1 MTRRKSL
8 YIMCLPA
15 VVLIVFFVFLPL
27 VSGIR
32 MSLTDW
38 DGFNQDYS
46 YVGLENY
53 AKLFTDKKILTSIR
67 NTFCVGLCDTLLQ
80 NVLGLLLALLLNRK
94 FKGSTAIR
102 AAIYMP
108 VMVSSLLMGYI
119 WYFIVQYNHGALNDI
134 MKLLG
139 LESVDWLAKG
149 SRALVFITVI
159 TSLQFVGQAMVIYLA
174 GLQGIPRTMYEAP
187 RIDGATSSQVFF
199 RVTLPMLRPSIMT
212 TVVLKLIGGLQMYD
226 LVVALTGGGP
236 GFSTH
241 TISTMINYLYFDA
254 QNAGYSAA
262 LGVFLFIIIMT
273 LTLFVN
279 KVLKRGDWQ

>member
-1 MTRRKSL
+1 
-8 YIMCLPA
+8 MCLPA
-15 VVLIVFFVFLPL
+15 LALIVFFVFLPL
-27 VSGIR
+27 ASGIR
-32 MSLTDW
+32 MSLTNW
-38 DGFNQDYS
+38 DGFNQNYS

-53 AKLFTDKKILTSIR
+53 KKLFTDKRIITSIK

-94 FKGSTAIR
+94 FKASAAIR

-134 MKLLG
+134 LKLFG
-139 LESVDWLAKG
+139 SQPVDWLAKG
-149 SRALVFITVI
+149 NRALVFITVI

-174 GLQGIPRTMYEAP
+174 GLQGIPKTMYEAP
-187 RIDGATSSQVFF
+187 QIDGANTFQVFF
-199 RVTLPMLRPSIMT
+199 KITLPLLRSSIMT

-262 LGVFLFIIIMT
+262 LGVFLFLVIMA

-279 KVLKRGDWQ
+279 NVLKKED

>member
-8 YIMCLPA
+8 YVMCLPA
-15 VVLIVFFVFLPL
+15 LALIIFFVFLPL
-27 VSGIR
+27 ASGIR
-32 MSLTDW
+32 MSLTNW
-38 DGFNQDYS
+38 DGFNQNYS

-53 AKLFTDKKILTSIR
+53 KKLFTDKRIITSIK

-94 FKGSTAIR
+94 FKGSSAIR

-119 WYFIVQYNHGALNDI
+119 WYFIVQYTMGALNDVL
-134 MKLLG
+134 KLFG
-139 LESVDWLAKG
+139 AAPVDWLAKG
-149 SRALVFITVI
+149 NRALAFITVI

-174 GLQGIPRTMYEAP
+174 GLQGIPKTMYEAP
-187 RIDGATSSQVFF
+187 QIDGANTFQVFF
-199 RVTLPMLRPSIMT
+199 KITLPMLRSSIMT

-262 LGVFLFIIIMT
+262 LGVFLFLVIMS

-279 KVLKRGDWQ
+279 KVLKKED

>member
-8 YIMCLPA
+8 YVMCLPA
-15 VVLIVFFVFLPL
+15 LALIIFFVFLPL
-27 VSGIR
+27 ASGIR
-32 MSLTDW
+32 MSLTNW
-38 DGFNQDYS
+38 DGFNQNYS

-53 AKLFTDKKILTSIR
+53 KKLFTDKRIITSIK

-94 FKGSTAIR
+94 FKGSSAIR

-119 WYFIVQYNHGALNDI
+119 WYFIVQYNHGALNDVL
-134 MKLLG
+134 KLFG
-139 LESVDWLAKG
+139 AAPVDWLAKG
-149 SRALVFITVI
+149 NRALVFITVI

-174 GLQGIPRTMYEAP
+174 GLQGIPKTMYEAP
-187 RIDGATSSQVFF
+187 QIDGANTFQVFF
-199 RVTLPMLRPSIMT
+199 KITLPMLRSSIMT

-262 LGVFLFIIIMT
+262 LGVFLFLVIMS

-279 KVLKRGDWQ
+279 KVLKKED

>member
-8 YIMCLPA
+8 YVMCLPA
-15 VVLIVFFVFLPL
+15 ILLIVFFVFIPL

-32 MSLTDW
+32 MSLTNW
-38 DGFNQDYS
+38 DGFSQNYS
-46 YVGLENY
+46 YVGFENY
-53 AKLFTDKKILTSIR
+53 RKLFTDKRISTSIK
-67 NTFCVGLCDTLLQ
+67 NTFCVGICDTLLQ

-94 FKGSTAIR
+94 FKGNGVIR
-102 AAIYMP
+102 AAVYMP

-119 WYFIVQYNHGALNDI
+119 WYFIVQYSHGALNDI
-134 MKLLG
+134 LKLFG
-139 LESVDWLAKG
+139 AEPVDWLAKG

-174 GLQGIPRTMYEAP
+174 GLQGIPKTMYEAP
-187 RIDGATSSQVFF
+187 QIDGANSFQIFF
-199 RVTLPMLRPSIMT
+199 KITLPMLRPSIMT

-262 LGVFLFIIIMT
+262 LGVFLFIVIMT

-279 KVLKRGDWQ
+279 KVLKKED

>member
-1 MTRRKSL
+1 
-8 YIMCLPA
+8 MCLPA
-15 VVLIVFFVFLPL
+15 LALIIFFVFLPL
-27 VSGIR
+27 ASGIR
-32 MSLTDW
+32 MSLTNW
-38 DGFNQDYS
+38 DGFNQNYS

-53 AKLFTDKKILTSIR
+53 KKLFTDKRIITSIK

-94 FKGSTAIR
+94 FKGSSAIR

-119 WYFIVQYNHGALNDI
+119 WYFIVQYTMGALNDVL
-134 MKLLG
+134 KLFG
-139 LESVDWLAKG
+139 AAPVDWLAKG
-149 SRALVFITVI
+149 NRALAFITVI

-174 GLQGIPRTMYEAP
+174 GLQGIPKTMYEAP
-187 RIDGATSSQVFF
+187 QIDGANTFQVFF
-199 RVTLPMLRPSIMT
+199 KITLPMLRSSIMT

-262 LGVFLFIIIMT
+262 LGVFLFLVIMS

-279 KVLKRGDWQ
+279 KVLKKED

>member
-8 YIMCLPA
+8 YVMCLPA
-15 VVLIVFFVFLPL
+15 LALIVFFVFLPL
-27 VSGIR
+27 ASGIR
-32 MSLTDW
+32 MSLTNW
-38 DGFNQDYS
+38 DGFNQNYS

-53 AKLFTDKKILTSIR
+53 KKLFTDRRIITSIK

-94 FKGSTAIR
+94 FKASSAIR

-134 MKLLG
+134 LKLFG
-139 LESVDWLAKG
+139 SQPVDWLAKG
-149 SRALVFITVI
+149 NRALVFITVI

-174 GLQGIPRTMYEAP
+174 GLQGIPKTMYEAP
-187 RIDGATSSQVFF
+187 QIDGANTFQVFF
-199 RVTLPMLRPSIMT
+199 KITLPMLRSSIMT

-262 LGVFLFIIIMT
+262 LGVFLFLVIMA

-279 KVLKRGDWQ
+279 KVLKKED